1 VGGPVPAVNQ
11 PVRVVH
17 HPARGGT
24 GARSVARGLFVGG
37 PDGQRQRGGL
47 RGVRPAR
54 AEREGPA
61 QPAVLEAATEAG
73 EAPRR
78 APTGRPCSHPRH
90 RRPAVARSWML
101 AHTSTGLEG
110 FVAKR
115 LDQPYRPGQRG
126 WQKLRTRI
134 TAEAVVGGGNRVTEH
149 PPHEG
154 IVSASS
160 IRTPCSV
167 CARTSGCTGPEG
179 GARRRPGGPR
189 SRSGFAE
196 RRNSSPAAR
205 TTAGRRTRA
214 RVHARRGR
222 RASGGADRSE
232 CRDGD
237 RGRAR
242 RVPAGATWLRGPD
255 VDGPGR
261 P

>member
-1 VGGPVPAVNQ
+1 MDSASAAAYVVFDLLARNGKDLRNRPYWKRRRKLEKLLGG
-11 PVRVVH
+11 H
-17 HPARGGT
+17 
-24 GARSVARGLFVGG
+24 L
-37 PDGQRQRGGL
+37 PDGL
-47 RGVRPAR
+47 V
-54 AEREGPA
+54 
-61 QPAVLEAATEAG
+61 
-73 EAPRR
+73 
-78 APTGRPCSHPRH
+78 SSRH

-126 WQKLRTRI
+126 WQKSRTRI

-222 RASGGADRSE
+222 RASGGAGRSE